1 MKGIILAGG
10 TGTRMFPLT
19 QVVSKQLLPI
29 YDKPM
34 IYYPL
39 STLMLLNIREIC
51 IISTPQH
58 LHLFKELLGDGK
70 HLGLEIIY
78 IEQHL
83 PRGIT
88 ESFILAQDFIQSDQ
102 VCLIL
107 GDNVF
112 YGQDYISAI
121 KTKIS
126 SLSGA
131 LILGYP
137 VNNPTQFG
145 VVEFDEQMKVLTL
158 EEKPSKPRTN
168 YAVPGLYFYDGD
180 VVNKAKLVRLSPR
193 GELEITDLN
202 NLYLEAGKLNV
213 HLLGRG
219 VAWLDTGSPD
229 SLKSASDFVGLIQKR
244 QGFYIACIEEIAWR
258 RGYITKEQL
267 RNLGNKLQNS
277 DYGQYILSLS
287 NQIDQGQS

>member
-1 MKGIILAGG
+1 MKGILLAGG

-39 STLMLLNIREIC
+39 STLMLLDIVEIC
-51 IISTPQH
+51 IISTPKH
-58 LHLFKELLGDGK
+58 IHLFQNLFGDGS
-70 HLGLEIIY
+70 HLGLKIIY
-78 IEQHL
+78 IEQVD
-83 PRGIT
+83 PRGIA
-88 ESFILAQDFIQSDQ
+88 ESFILAEDFIQNDQ

-107 GDNVF
+107 GDNIF
-112 YGQDYISAI
+112 YGQDFLSSIRSII
-121 KTKIS
+121 K

-137 VNNPTQFG
+137 VNNPNQFG
-145 VVEFDEQMKVLTL
+145 VVEFDEQLKVLSI
-158 EEKPSKPRTN
+158 EEKPSKPRSRF
-168 YAVPGLYFYDGD
+168 AVPGLYFYDNT
-180 VVNKAKLVRLSPR
+180 VVKISKLIKPSSR
-193 GELEITDLN
+193 GELEITELN
-202 NLYLEAGKLNV
+202 NIYLKDNKLDV

-258 RGYITKEQL
+258 KGYITLGQL

-277 DYGQYILSLS
+277 DYGQYIISLINS
-287 NQIDQGQS
+287 FEQVNP

>member
-10 TGTRMFPLT
+10 TGTRMYPLT

-39 STLMLLNIREIC
+39 STLMLLNIKEIC
-51 IISTPQH
+51 IVSTPQH
-58 LHLFKELLGDGK
+58 LHLFEELLGDGQQ
-70 HLGLEIIY
+70 LGLSIIY
-78 IEQHL
+78 VEQQH
-83 PRGIT
+83 PKGIA
-88 ESFILAQDFIQSDQ
+88 ESFILAKDFIQSDQ

-121 KTKIS
+121 KSKLA

-137 VNNPTQFG
+137 VNNPKQYG

-158 EEKPSKPRTN
+158 EEKPSKPKTN
-168 YAVPGLYFYDGD
+168 YAVPGLYFYDSD
-180 VVNKAKLVRLSPR
+180 VVKKAKLVRPSSR
-193 GELEITDLN
+193 GELEITELN
-202 NLYLEAGKLNV
+202 NLYLNDGKLKV

-258 RGYITKEQL
+258 RGYITGEQL
-267 RNLGNKLQNS
+267 RNLGNILRNS
-277 DYGQYILSLS
+277 DYGQYVLSLS
-287 NQIDQGQS
+287 NPIGQGVL

>member
-39 STLMLLNIREIC
+39 STLMLLDIREIC

-58 LHLFKELLGDGK
+58 LHLFEELLGDGK
-70 HLGLEIIY
+70 FLGLSIIY
-78 IEQHL
+78 IEQPH
-83 PRGIT
+83 PRGIA
-88 ESFILAQDFIQSDQ
+88 ESFILAQDFIKSDE

-107 GDNVF
+107 GDNIF
-112 YGQDYISAI
+112 YGQDYISSI
-121 KTKIS
+121 KLKIS
-126 SLSGA
+126 SLSGG

-145 VVEFDEQMKVLTL
+145 VVEFDEQMRVLTL
-158 EEKPSKPRTN
+158 EEKPSKPKTN
-168 YAVPGLYFYDGD
+168 YAVPGLYFYDND
-180 VVNKAKLVRLSPR
+180 VVNKAKLVRPSSR
-193 GELEITDLN
+193 GELEITELN
-202 NLYLEAGKLNV
+202 NLYLNEGKLNV

-258 RGYITKEQL
+258 RGYISIEQL
-267 RNLGNKLQNS
+267 RNLGNTLRNS
-277 DYGQYILSLS
+277 DYGQYVLSLS
-287 NQIDQGQS
+287 IPIDQDQS